1 MTANLCVESTGRHAA
16 ERGYDVTFVRWQAF
30 SDVDGHGGFGQDSF
44 AVGDV
49 NSTGHVAP
57 YGGLPSDPSTR
68 APSQAQ
74 ALGERSPDWRK
85 VKCSAWA
92 DYAEKRRPLQFR
104 QDNDTG

>member
-68 APSQAQ
+68 APSQA
-74 ALGERSPDWRK
+74 S
-85 VKCSAWA
+85 
-92 DYAEKRRPLQFR
+92 
-104 QDNDTG
+104 